1 MTVTRVPLY
10 RVIRQLSLP
19 RAVVSCMT
27 FVSVAVTVTTCTY
40 AMFQWASPPSLN
52 CYLRLIFF
60 VHFLFEWGDAI
71 TILPATGATVL

>member
-10 RVIRQLSLP
+10 RVIRQLTLP

-27 FVSVAVTVTTCTY
+27 FYVSSRYSNYLYLYY
-40 AMFQWASPPSLN
+40 ARWASPPSLK

-60 VHFLFEWGDAI
+60 GHFLFEWVDN
-71 TILPATGATVL
+71 VV